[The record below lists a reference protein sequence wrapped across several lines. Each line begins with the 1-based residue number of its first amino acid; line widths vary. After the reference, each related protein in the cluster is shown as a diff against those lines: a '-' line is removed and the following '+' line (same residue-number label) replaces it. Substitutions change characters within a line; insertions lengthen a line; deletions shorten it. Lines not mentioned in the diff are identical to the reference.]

1 MLDPIERDKALN
13 RLATPIRLTQL
24 GMLAERV
31 VRALWPL
38 ASIVLLTLS
47 MAMLGLQDYLSLPMF
62 ACVALAVSGMA
73 VAAGVFAI
81 RRWRWPSREAAR
93 LRLDDSLSGS
103 PIQTLLDRP
112 VIGGDDAASAALWQA
127 HLGRAI
133 TALHRVRPVAGD
145 MGLASRD
152 PYALRYCALLAFVM
166 AVLFGS
172 VWRVGSLG
180 AVITEPAV
188 ALASGPVWEGW
199 VEPPAYTQLP
209 ALYLNELENDVLQ
222 VPRNSLVT
230 LRFYGELGVLS
241 LEQTVSG
248 IAAAVPQETSAVEEF
263 SVTTSGQIVINGEGG
278 RSWTV
283 QMTDDAPPS
292 IALTQAP
299 DVTALGVMSLPY
311 HAQDDYGV
319 TSGRAVIAL
328 DWDKLDRRFGLRI
341 DPEQRSEIDIE
352 LTVPISGD
360 RRDFSDVV
368 IQDFSQHPWSNL
380 PVLVTATVTDLLR
393 QQGAAPPFEMRL
405 PGRRFFDPLAAAVI
419 ELRRDL
425 LWSARNA

>member
-1 MLDPIERDKALN
+1 
-13 RLATPIRLTQL
+13 
-24 GMLAERV
+24 
-31 VRALWPL
+31 
-38 ASIVLLTLS
+38 
-47 MAMLGLQDYLSLPMF
+47 
-62 ACVALAVSGMA
+62 
-73 VAAGVFAI
+73 
-81 RRWRWPSREAAR
+81 
-93 LRLDDSLSGS
+93 
-103 PIQTLLDRP
+103 
-112 VIGGDDAASAALWQA
+112 
-127 HLGRAI
+127 
-133 TALHRVRPVAGD
+133 

-180 AVITEPAV
+180 AVISEPAV

-368 IQDFSQHPWSNL
+368 IQDFSQQFIRTFGITFDNL
-380 PVLVTATVTDLLR
+380 QV
-393 QQGAAPPFEMRL
+393 
-405 PGRRFFDPLAAAVI
+405 
-419 ELRRDL
+419 
-425 LWSARNA
+425 

>member
-1 MLDPIERDKALN
+1 M
-13 RLATPIRLTQL
+13 
-24 GMLAERV
+24 
-31 VRALWPL
+31 
-38 ASIVLLTLS
+38 
-47 MAMLGLQDYLSLPMF
+47 
-62 ACVALAVSGMA
+62 
-73 VAAGVFAI
+73 
-81 RRWRWPSREAAR
+81 
-93 LRLDDSLSGS
+93 
-103 PIQTLLDRP
+103 
-112 VIGGDDAASAALWQA
+112 
-127 HLGRAI
+127 
-133 TALHRVRPVAGD
+133 
-145 MGLASRD
+145 
-152 PYALRYCALLAFVM
+152 
-166 AVLFGS
+166 
-172 VWRVGSLG
+172 
-180 AVITEPAV
+180 
-188 ALASGPVWEGW
+188 
-199 VEPPAYTQLP
+199 
-209 ALYLNELENDVLQ
+209 
-222 VPRNSLVT
+222 
-230 LRFYGELGVLS
+230 LS

-248 IAAAVPQETSAVEEF
+248 MAAAVPQETSAVEEF

-380 PVLVTATVTDLLR
+380 PVL
-393 QQGAAPPFEMRL
+393 
-405 PGRRFFDPLAAAVI
+405 
-419 ELRRDL
+419 
-425 LWSARNA
+425 